1 MESICVMMKDN
12 GCILVST
19 INIYKRYT
27 QGDDVDRTEVG
38 LRRIVGQR
46 WA

>member
-1 MESICVMMKDN
+1 MGIMYVMIIDDD
-12 GCILVST
+12 CRLVST
-19 INIYKRYT
+19 INIYKRYM

-46 WA
+46 

>member
-1 MESICVMMKDN
+1 MEIICVMIIDD

-19 INIYKRYT
+19 INIYKRYA
-27 QGDDVDRTEVG
+27 QGDDVDMTKVG
-38 LRRIVGQR
+38 LRRIVGQH

>member
-1 MESICVMMKDN
+1 MGSMYVMIIDDD
-12 GCILVST
+12 CSLVST

-27 QGDDVDRTEVG
+27 QGDDVDRTKVG

-46 WA
+46 

>member
-1 MESICVMMKDN
+1 MYVMIKDDH
-12 GCILVST
+12 CSLVST

-27 QGDDVDRTEVG
+27 QGDDVDWAEVG

>member
-1 MESICVMMKDN
+1 MESMCVTMKDDH
-12 GCILVST
+12 CILVST
-19 INIYKRYT
+19 INIYMRYA

-38 LRRIVGQR
+38 LRRIVRQR